1 MSLAERWLLP
11 DGVKEVLPPQAQKV
25 EAARRRLLDL
35 YDTWGYELVM
45 TPLIEHLDSLLV
57 GVGRDLE
64 LNTFKVTDQLTGR
77 MLGIR
82 ADITQQVARIDANHL
97 SNQGPVRFCYC
108 STVLHTLPANPLA
121 SRNPL
126 QVGAELF
133 GHSGVASDVE
143 IVSLMVETLNAM
155 QVNQDLSLD
164 LGHVGIY
171 RGLMGEAALTDNQET
186 EYFELLQRKDMPE
199 IARFLAAS
207 DLPESVKAHLSV
219 LPTLHGGREVLQKA
233 RSCFADVEISI
244 IDALD
249 YLDALAEQISRRYPR
264 LDLYFD
270 LSELRGYNYHTGM
283 VFAAY
288 VPAFGQAVAKGG
300 RYDEVGRDFGRAR
313 PATGFSADLKTLVE
327 LSAAQQKP
335 VRKVVRVP
343 ATEDSA
349 ALDAVAKLRAQGE
362 RVVPLLDDAVV
373 EDAQQFTHQ
382 LVQQDGTWVLESL

>member
-1 MSLAERWLLP
+1 MTLAERWLLP
-11 DGVKEVLPPQAQKV
+11 DGVKEVLPPQAQQV
-25 EAARRRLLDL
+25 ETARRRLLDL
-35 YDTWGYELVM
+35 YDSWGYDLVM
-45 TPLIEHLDSLLV
+45 TPLIEHLNSLLV

-108 STVLHTLPANPLA
+108 STILHTLPANPLA

-133 GHSGVASDVE
+133 GHSGVASDAE
-143 IVSLMVETLNAM
+143 IISLMVETLNVM
-155 QVNQDLSLD
+155 QVNQELSLD

-171 RGLMGEAALTDNQET
+171 RGLMSEAALNATQEA
-186 EYFELLQRKDMPE
+186 EYFELLQRKDLPE
-199 IARFLAAS
+199 IARFLAQS
-207 DLPESVKAHLSV
+207 DLDERIQAYLAV

-233 RSCFADVEISI
+233 RRCFAGVEQTI
-244 IDALD
+244 ITALD
-249 YLDALAEQISRRYPR
+249 YLDALAEQISQRYPQ

-270 LSELRGYNYHTGM
+270 LSELRGYNYHTGV

-313 PATGFSADLKTLVE
+313 PATGFSADLKTLVG
-327 LSAAQQKP
+327 LSAVENKLT
-335 VRKVVRVP
+335 RKVIRVP
-343 ATEDSA
+343 AVEDASA
-349 ALDAVAKLRAQGE
+349 LALVAKLRAQGE
-362 RVVPLLDDAVV
+362 RVVQLLDEAVV

-382 LVQQDGTWVLESL
+382 LVQQDETWVLESL

>member
-11 DGVKEVLPPQAQKV
+11 DGVKEVLPPQAQQV
-25 EAARRRLLDL
+25 ETARRRLLDL
-35 YDTWGYELVM
+35 YDSWGYELVM
-45 TPLIEHLDSLLV
+45 TPLIEHLNSLLV

-97 SNQGPVRFCYC
+97 SYQGPVRLCYC

-143 IVSLMVETLNAM
+143 IISLMVETLNAM
-155 QVNQDLSLD
+155 QVNQELSLD

-171 RGLMGEAALTDNQET
+171 RGLMGEAALSADQEA
-186 EYFELLQRKDMPE
+186 EYFELLQRKDLPE
-199 IARFLAAS
+199 IGRFLAQS
-207 DLPESVKAHLSV
+207 DLDERIKCYLAV
-219 LPTLHGGREVLQKA
+219 LPTLHGGREVLQQA
-233 RSCFADVEISI
+233 RECFAGVEQTI
-244 IDALD
+244 IEALD
-249 YLDALAEQISRRYPR
+249 YLDALAEQISQRYPQ

-270 LSELRGYNYHTGM
+270 LSELRGYNYHTGV

-313 PATGFSADLKTLVE
+313 PATGFSADLKTLVG
-327 LSAAQQKP
+327 LAVMPPKLT
-335 VRKVVRVP
+335 RKVVRVP
-343 ATEDSA
+343 AVEDSA
-349 ALDAVAKLRAQGE
+349 ALEVVAKLRAQGE
-362 RVVPLLDDAVV
+362 RVVQLLDSTVV

>member
-11 DGVKEVLPPQAQKV
+11 DGVKEVLPPRAQKV

-97 SNQGPVRFCYC
+97 NNQGPVRFCYC

-143 IVSLMVETLNAM
+143 IISLMVETLNAM

-171 RGLMGEAALTDNQET
+171 RGLMGEAALSADQEA
-186 EYFELLQRKDMPE
+186 EYFELLQRKDLPE
-199 IARFLAAS
+199 IARFLASSGLS
-207 DLPESVKAHLSV
+207 DSVKAHLTI

-233 RSCFADVEISI
+233 RVCFADVETSI
-244 IDALD
+244 IEALD
-249 YLDALAEQISRRYPR
+249 YLDALAEQISRRYPQ

-270 LSELRGYNYHTGM
+270 LSELRGYNYHTGV

-327 LSAAQQKP
+327 LSSVQEQSA
-335 VRKVVRVP
+335 RKVVRVP
-343 ATEDSA
+343 AVDDSA

-362 RVVPLLDDAVV
+362 RVVPMLDETVV

>member
-82 ADITQQVARIDANHL
+82 VDITQQVARIDANHL

-143 IVSLMVETLNAM
+143 IISLMVETLNAM
-155 QVNQDLSLD
+155 QVNQELSLD

-171 RGLMGEAALTDNQET
+171 GGLIGEASLTANQEA
-186 EYFELLQRKDMPE
+186 EYFELLQRKDLPE
-199 IARFLAAS
+199 IARFLATS
-207 DLPESVKAHLSV
+207 GLPETVKAHLAV

-233 RSCFADVEISI
+233 RSCFADVETSI

-249 YLDALAEQISRRYPR
+249 YLDALADQMSRRYPQ

-270 LSELRGYNYHTGM
+270 LSELRGYNYHTGV

-327 LSAAQQKP
+327 LSAAPQTP
-335 VRKVVRVP
+335 ARKVVRVP

-349 ALDAVAKLRAQGE
+349 ALEAVAKLRAQGE
-362 RVVPLLDDAVV
+362 RVVPLLDGTVV

-382 LVQQDGTWVLESL
+382 LVQQDGAWVLESL

>member
-1 MSLAERWLLP
+1 MALADRWLLP
-11 DGVKEVLPPQAQKV
+11 DGVKEVLPPQARQV
-25 EAARRRLLDL
+25 EAARRRLIDL
-35 YDTWGYELVM
+35 YDSWGYELVM
-45 TPLIEHLDSLLV
+45 TPLIEHLDSMLV

-82 ADITQQVARIDANHL
+82 SDITQQVARIDAHRL
-97 SNQGPVRFCYC
+97 SSEGPVRLCYC

-143 IVSLMVETLNAM
+143 IISLMVETLTAM
-155 QVNQDLSLD
+155 KVDQELSLD

-171 RGLMGEAALTDNQET
+171 RGLMQEAGLTEAQEA
-186 EYFELLQRKDMPE
+186 EYFELLQRKDRPE
-199 IARFLAAS
+199 IERFLNET
-207 DLPESVKAHLSV
+207 DLNADVVEHLTV
-219 LPTLHGGREVLQKA
+219 LPTLHGGREVLETA
-233 RSCFADVEISI
+233 RLRFAGVAVGI
-244 IDALD
+244 
-249 YLDALAEQISRRYPR
+249 LDALTELDAIAERIAQRYPQ

-270 LSELRGYNYHTGM
+270 LSELRGYNYHTGV

-288 VPAFGQAVAKGG
+288 TPAYGQAVAKGG

-327 LSAAQQKP
+327 LALAESEQAGRGVLAP
-335 VRKVVRVP
+335 VGDDP
-343 ATEDSA
+343 A
-349 ALDAVAKLRAQGE
+349 LLKAVADLRAQGE
-362 RVVPLLDDAVV
+362 RVVQLLDADLV
-373 EDAQQFTHQ
+373 EDAQAFARQ
-382 LVQQDGTWVLESL
+382 LVQQDGVWVLESL

>member
-1 MSLAERWLLP
+1 MTLAERWLLP
-11 DGVKEVLPPQAQKV
+11 DGVKEVLPPQAQQV
-25 EAARRRLLDL
+25 ETARRRLLDL
-35 YDTWGYELVM
+35 YDSWGYELVM
-45 TPLIEHLDSLLV
+45 TPLIEHLNSLLV

-97 SNQGPVRFCYC
+97 SFQGPVRFCYC
-108 STVLHTLPANPLA
+108 STILHTLPANPLA

-133 GHSGVASDVE
+133 GHSGVASDAE
-143 IVSLMVETLNAM
+143 IISLMVETLNAM
-155 QVNQDLSLD
+155 QVNQELSID

-171 RGLMGEAALTDNQET
+171 RGLMGEAALSADQEA
-186 EYFELLQRKDMPE
+186 EYFELLQRKDLPE
-199 IARFLAAS
+199 IARFLAHSAL
-207 DLPESVKAHLSV
+207 DERIKTYLAV

-233 RSCFADVEISI
+233 RACFAGVEQTI

-249 YLDALAEQISRRYPR
+249 YLDALADLITRRYPQ

-270 LSELRGYNYHTGM
+270 LSELRGYNYHTGV

-313 PATGFSADLKTLVE
+313 PATGFSADLKTLVG
-327 LSAAQQKP
+327 LSAAQDKP

-343 ATEDSA
+343 AVEDSA
-349 ALDAVAKLRAQGE
+349 VQDVVAQLRAQGE
-362 RVVPLLDDAVV
+362 RVVQLLDEIVV

-382 LVQQDGTWVLESL
+382 LVLQDGTWVLESL

>member
-1 MSLAERWLLP
+1 MTLAERWLLP
-11 DGVKEVLPPQAQKV
+11 DGVKEVLPPQALQV

-35 YDTWGYELVM
+35 YDSWGYELVM
-45 TPLIEHLDSLLV
+45 TPLIENLDSLLV

-77 MLGIR
+77 MLGVR

-97 SNQGPVRFCYC
+97 TSNGPVRFCYC

-133 GHSGVASDVE
+133 GHSGVASDAE
-143 IVSLMVETLNAM
+143 IISLMVETLDAM
-155 QVNQDLSLD
+155 QVNQELSLD

-171 RGLMGEAALTDNQET
+171 RGLMAEAKLTDNQEA
-186 EYFELLQRKDMPE
+186 EYFELLQRKDLPE
-199 IARFLAAS
+199 IGRFLRES
-207 DLPESVKAHLSV
+207 DLSDEVKAHLTL
-219 LPTLHGGREVLQKA
+219 LPTLHGGREVLAQA
-233 RSCFADVEISI
+233 RSSFTAQDTSI
-244 IDALD
+244 IEALD
-249 YLDALAEQISRRYPR
+249 YLDALADQISQRYPQ

-270 LSELRGYNYHTGM
+270 LSELRGYNYHTGI

-288 VPAFGQAVAKGG
+288 VPRFGQAVAKGG

-327 LSAAQQKP
+327 LSLLADKSGQKVILAP
-335 VRKVVRVP
+335 GFG
-343 ATEDSA
+343 DSA
-349 ALDAVAKLRAQGE
+349 VQEAVTKLRAQGE
-362 RVVPLLDDAVV
+362 RVVQLLDDSVV

-382 LVQQDGTWVLESL
+382 LVQQDGTWVLKSL

>member
-11 DGVKEVLPPQAQKV
+11 DGVKEVLPPRAQKV

-97 SNQGPVRFCYC
+97 NNQGPVRFCYC

-143 IVSLMVETLNAM
+143 IISLMVETLNAM
-155 QVNQDLSLD
+155 QVNEDLSLD

-171 RGLMGEAALTDNQET
+171 RGLMGEAALSADQEA
-186 EYFELLQRKDMPE
+186 EYFELLQRKDLPE
-199 IARFLAAS
+199 IARFLANS
-207 DLPESVKAHLSV
+207 DLAESVKAHLAM

-233 RSCFADVEISI
+233 RVCFADVEKSI
-244 IDALD
+244 IEALD
-249 YLDALAEQISRRYPR
+249 YLDALAEQISKRYPQ

-270 LSELRGYNYHTGM
+270 LSELRGYNYHTGV

-327 LSAAQQKP
+327 LSAAQQTP
-335 VRKVVRVP
+335 ARKVVRVP

-349 ALDAVAKLRAQGE
+349 ALEAVAKLRAQGE
-362 RVVPLLDDAVV
+362 RVVPMLDERVV
-373 EDAQQFTHQ
+373 EDAQLFTHQ

>member
-143 IVSLMVETLNAM
+143 IISLMVETLNAM

-171 RGLMGEAALTDNQET
+171 RGLMGEAALTANQEA

-199 IARFLAAS
+199 IARFLAS
-207 DLPESVKAHLSV
+207 SGLSEVVKSHLAV
-219 LPTLHGGREVLQKA
+219 LPTLHGGREVLEKA
-233 RSCFADVEISI
+233 RSCFADVEASI

-249 YLDALAEQISRRYPR
+249 YLDALAEQISRRYPQ

-335 VRKVVRVP
+335 ARKVVRVP

-382 LVQQDGTWVLESL
+382 LVQQDGAWVLESL

>member
-1 MSLAERWLLP
+1 MTLAERWLLP
-11 DGVKEVLPPQAQKV
+11 DGVKEVLSPQAQQV

-35 YDTWGYELVM
+35 YGSWGYELVM
-45 TPLIEHLDSLLV
+45 TPLVEHLDSLLV
-57 GVGRDLE
+57 GVGRDLD

-82 ADITQQVARIDANHL
+82 ADITQQVARIDANRL
-97 SNQGPVRFCYC
+97 PCQGPVRFCYC

-143 IVSLMVETLNAM
+143 IISLMVETLNAM

-164 LGHVGIY
+164 LGHVDIY
-171 RGLMGEAALTDNQET
+171 RGLIRDAGLTDNQEA

-199 IARFLAAS
+199 IKAFLQQIELTDTVRENLLA
-207 DLPESVKAHLSV
+207 LPA
-219 LPTLHGGREVLQKA
+219 LHGGREVLEKA
-233 RSCFADVEISI
+233 RQAIGSI
-244 IDALD
+244 DTTIMEALD
-249 YLDALAEQISRRYPR
+249 YLDAVAAQISQRYPQ

-270 LSELRGYNYHTGM
+270 LSELRGYNYHTGV

-327 LSAAQQKP
+327 LSAQSDLVASAG
-335 VRKVVRVP
+335 VLAP
-343 ATEDSA
+343 AGDEP
-349 ALDAVAKLRAQGE
+349 ALLEAIAKLRAQGE
-362 RVVPLLDDAVV
+362 RVVQLLDESVV
-373 EDAQQFTHQ
+373 EDAQQFSRQ
-382 LVQQDGTWVLESL
+382 LVQQDGSWVLESL

>member
-11 DGVKEVLPPQAQKV
+11 DGVKEVLPPQAQQV
-25 EAARRRLLDL
+25 ETARRRLLDL
-35 YDTWGYELVM
+35 YDSWGYELVM
-45 TPLIEHLDSLLV
+45 TPLIEHLNSLLV

-64 LNTFKVTDQLTGR
+64 LSTFKVTDQLTGR
-77 MLGIR
+77 MMGIR

-97 SNQGPVRFCYC
+97 SYQGPVRLCYC

-143 IVSLMVETLNAM
+143 IISLMVETLNAM
-155 QVNQDLSLD
+155 QVNQELSLD

-171 RGLMGEAALTDNQET
+171 SGLMGEAALNADQEA
-186 EYFELLQRKDMPE
+186 EYFELLQRKDLPE
-199 IARFLAAS
+199 IGRFLAES
-207 DLPESVKAHLSV
+207 DLDERMKRYLAV
-219 LPTLHGGREVLQKA
+219 LPTLHGGREVLQQA
-233 RSCFADVEISI
+233 RECFAGVEQTI
-244 IDALD
+244 IEALD
-249 YLDALAEQISRRYPR
+249 YLDALAEQISQRYPQ

-270 LSELRGYNYHTGM
+270 LSELRGYNYHTGV

-313 PATGFSADLKTLVE
+313 PATGFSADLKTLVG
-327 LSAAQQKP
+327 LAATPSKP
-335 VRKVVRVP
+335 ARKVVRVP
-343 ATEDSA
+343 AVEDSA
-349 ALDAVAKLRAQGE
+349 ALEVVAKLRAQGE
-362 RVVPLLDDAVV
+362 RVVQLLDSAVV

-382 LVQQDGTWVLESL
+382 LVQQDDTWVLKSL

>member
-11 DGVKEVLPPQAQKV
+11 DGVKEVLPPRAQKV
-25 EAARRRLLDL
+25 ETARRRLLDL

-64 LNTFKVTDQLTGR
+64 LDTFKVTDQLTGR

-108 STVLHTLPANPLA
+108 STILHTLPANPLA

-143 IVSLMVETLNAM
+143 IISLMVETLNAM

-171 RGLMGEAALTDNQET
+171 RGLMGEAALSADQEA
-186 EYFELLQRKDMPE
+186 EYFELLQRKDLPE
-199 IARFLAAS
+199 ITRFLAGS
-207 DLPESVKAHLSV
+207 GLPESVKTHLTI
-219 LPTLHGGREVLQKA
+219 LPTLHGGREVLNKA
-233 RSCFADVEISI
+233 RTCFADVEMIK
-244 IDALD
+244 DALD
-249 YLDALAEQISRRYPR
+249 YLDAVADQISRRYPQ

-270 LSELRGYNYHTGM
+270 LSELRGYNYHTGV

-327 LSAAQQKP
+327 LSALEDKP
-335 VRKVVRVP
+335 ARKVVRVP
-343 ATEDSA
+343 AVEDSA

-362 RVVPLLDDAVV
+362 RVVPMLDETVV